1 MKTIHP
7 AISYI
12 QALRRRRK
20 NIGSKPAIAKPA
32 AAGSGVTVP
41 VGATVE
47 MVLSLR
53 ISRFATALADSVMT
67 ILESMVNESPG
78 ESTKVFFDVWSPTE
92 NGELLV
98 E

>member
-7 AISYI
+7 AIPDI

-20 NIGSKPAIAKPA
+20 NIGSKPAIASPA
-32 AAGSGVTVP
+32 AAGSGATVP

-53 ISRFATALADSVMT
+53 MSKFATALADKVMT
-67 ILESMVNESPG
+67 ILESMVKPAPG
-78 ESTKVFFDVWSPTE
+78 ESTK
-92 NGELLV
+92 LLAEV
-98 E
+98 